1 MKRVRSKFVD
11 VLRLHVRGGA
21 GGMGLP
27 RFGGVGGAGGD
38 VYVEGKEGHS
48 LLKLRKVRPDQRWVG
63 AAGMDS
69 RKYRICGE
77 AGAELTIPVPTGTT
91 VWLEQHQKLLDKLC
105 RRQGVGGSRWAGRQP
120 QQPVQ
125 WAEGTGTHCEAG
137 TEAVGRCGSGGL
149 P

>member
-1 MKRVRSKFVD
+1 MSWCEHWDKMKRVRSKFVD

-91 VWLEQHQKLLDKLC
+91 VWLEQHQKLL
-105 RRQGVGGSRWAGRQP
+105 
-120 QQPVQ
+120 
-125 WAEGTGTHCEAG
+125 GTHCEAG